1 MEYNT
6 DSGKVVFVM
15 AIVITNGK
23 YYVAFDVFFNQSQNS
38 GIKKTKDI
46 SEAYNFTLI
55 SDAIRVLKRSCKKTK
70 GYYVFDTLRN
80 HVIWKRMSQEEL
92 IQAQEE
98 KLSKFDVKR
107 DSNGKIKRKKYSQD
121 TRKLIYNRA
130 GCRCE
135 LCGRNLLFEDVTID
149 HVIPLSKGGIDNV
162 ENLACVC
169 YEDNQF
175 KNNILPEDFL
185 ERITKIFL
193 YQMEKK
199 NGNSVKWK
207 IVYRMLKRMV

>member
-70 GYYVFDTLRN
+70 GY
-80 HVIWKRMSQEEL
+80 
-92 IQAQEE
+92 
-98 KLSKFDVKR
+98 
-107 DSNGKIKRKKYSQD
+107 
-121 TRKLIYNRA
+121 
-130 GCRCE
+130 
-135 LCGRNLLFEDVTID
+135 
-149 HVIPLSKGGIDNV
+149 
-162 ENLACVC
+162 
-169 YEDNQF
+169 
-175 KNNILPEDFL
+175 
-185 ERITKIFL
+185 
-193 YQMEKK
+193 
-199 NGNSVKWK
+199 
-207 IVYRMLKRMV
+207 